1 MLEIF
6 SKTQIHVYHT
16 VSIEDSSLDD
26 LNLARIDSV
35 YEIQISNSHVS
46 DTGISEFR
54 GRIGEEFKGNDN
66 AGRKV
71 AG

>member
-1 MLEIF
+1 MTTIY
-6 SKTQIHVYHT
+6 I
-16 VSIEDSSLDD
+16 
-26 LNLARIDSV
+26 ARIDSV

-66 AGRKV
+66 AGSNISKLQRGLEPPEKLLDK
-71 AG
+71 